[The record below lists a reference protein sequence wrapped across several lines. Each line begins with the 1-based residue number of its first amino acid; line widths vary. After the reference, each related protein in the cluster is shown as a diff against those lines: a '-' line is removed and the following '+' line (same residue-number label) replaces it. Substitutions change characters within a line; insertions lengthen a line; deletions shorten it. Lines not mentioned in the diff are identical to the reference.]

1 MSYKQFSDENI
12 RGNLLHD
19 LLQLNLVNN
28 ADGYQQFFY
37 TGFETLNGHASCKE
51 KHRCFPMNFAKF

>member
-1 MSYKQFSDENI
+1 MSYKHFSDENF

-28 ADGYQQFFY
+28 ADGYQQFLDI
-37 TGFETLNGHASCKE
+37 GFETLNIHASREE